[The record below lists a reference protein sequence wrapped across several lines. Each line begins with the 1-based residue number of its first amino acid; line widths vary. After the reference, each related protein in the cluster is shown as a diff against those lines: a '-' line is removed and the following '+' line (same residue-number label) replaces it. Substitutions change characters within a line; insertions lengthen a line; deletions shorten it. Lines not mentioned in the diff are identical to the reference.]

1 MTTRTVTVPD
11 RRYWEQKQ
19 RQKVWSLEVALAA
32 EQDPTA
38 QRKLRNR
45 IAGHKAILTK
55 GLEGCLDAA
64 AKGRDTRKAG

>member
-1 MTTRTVTVPD
+1 MTRTITVPD
-11 RRYWEQKQ
+11 RRSWELKQ
-19 RQKVWSLEVALAA
+19 RQKVLSLEMALAA
-32 EQDPTA
+32 EQDLTA

-45 IAGHKAILTK
+45 IAGHKANLTK